1 CPARTGWPRVPPAS
15 TASVCP
21 APPTAPAPP
30 APPALAA
37 GCIARAPASPSSA
50 TETLPCPCGSRD
62 LSAIFPVARTTR
74 SSTALL
80 LRLPRSLH
88 LLQPLQV
95 PLLALPELLLGRRRA
110 TAPTR
115 SSTFPVLHPAQLRLR
130 HPHLHLRQIL
140 RPVRRSLHRDR
151 RHRALHLLVRHRPVH
166 RRQVRRYQARR
177 YQVRRHILPHRRPHR
192 ARRRPLHRHPA
203 LRLLVRHRRVR
214 RHRVRCQILLH
225 PRFLHPCRLR
235 HRSQFPLRRRPGL
248 LHLHHRRLFLHLRL
262 HPRLSP
268 LPTNYRPHQSHRS
281 SSSLFRFPILL
292 CLRLALHRQ
301 IPVRSLRRRRRRLAN
316 FPPPGSVAAVYS
328 DLQKCRAVCRH
339 LRPAPWPSAAPPP

>member
-1 CPARTGWPRVPPAS
+1 MSAPLSCSLPAPAARIPGPAIPCTTAPTLPRWPSLLPALPGFFAALRSPSSSDPAIASPRSRAIPRARNCPARTGWPRVPPAS

-151 RHRALHLLVRHRPVH
+151 RHQARPYH
-166 RRQVRRYQARR
+166 ARR
-177 YQVRRHILPHRRPHR
+177 YQVRRQLLPHRRPQFLPVQTR
-192 ARRRPLHRHPA
+192 CQILHRRPA
-203 LRLLVRHRRVR
+203 LRLWARH
-214 RHRVRCQILLH
+214 H
-225 PRFLHPCRLR
+225 
-235 HRSQFPLRRRPGL
+235 
-248 LHLHHRRLFLHLRL
+248 
-262 HPRLSP
+262 
-268 LPTNYRPHQSHRS
+268 
-281 SSSLFRFPILL
+281 
-292 CLRLALHRQ
+292 
-301 IPVRSLRRRRRRLAN
+301 
-316 FPPPGSVAAVYS
+316 
-328 DLQKCRAVCRH
+328 
-339 LRPAPWPSAAPPP
+339 